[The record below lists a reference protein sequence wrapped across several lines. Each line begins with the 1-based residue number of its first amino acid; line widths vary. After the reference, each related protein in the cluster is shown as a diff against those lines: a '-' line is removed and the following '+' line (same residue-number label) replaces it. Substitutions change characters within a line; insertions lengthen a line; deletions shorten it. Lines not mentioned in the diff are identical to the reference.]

1 MPDDYGECYCGER
14 LTLRH
19 ECYHWPPRRCQCHP
33 TTDTPV
39 AWAQD
44 VLDALAAAEAERDHY
59 RQRANSAEARMGNY
73 RADNAGLTE
82 ARVTALR
89 LLSEGRERATRLAT
103 LAQAARAYMT
113 IISDLDL
120 KSTNAYF
127 QSRQRAWE
135 GLCDAVRALDAAGD
149 GG

>member
-1 MPDDYGECYCGER
+1 MSCFVAGAYV
-14 LTLRH
+14 
-19 ECYHWPPRRCQCHP
+19 CQ
-33 TTDTPV
+33 
-39 AWAQD
+39 AEELQA
-44 VLDALAAAEAERDHY
+44 ALAAAEAHVADL
-59 RQRANSAEARMGNY
+59 Q
-73 RADNAGLTE
+73 ADNAALTE

-89 LLSEGRERATRLAT
+89 MLSEERERATRLAT